1 MQLMPFDFEKHAV
14 FIRESS
20 YEISITSV
28 LFCLTSYVQ
37 RAYFVRST
45 CLLRTFNV
53 FTSYEV
59 RQTHQVFWEN
69 TSDFLAIFKASKQIL
84 LGVKT
89 NFQGIGTNHQC
100 LKNNFQGL
108 KDIGEWLQKK
118 RQCFSFEAQK
128 KGSFHSPFAL

>member
-1 MQLMPFDFEKHAV
+1 MQLMPLDFEKHAV

-59 RQTHQVFWEN
+59 RQTHQAFWEN
-69 TSDFLAIFKASKQIL
+69 TSDFLAIFKA
-84 LGVKT
+84 
-89 NFQGIGTNHQC
+89 
-100 LKNNFQGL
+100 
-108 KDIGEWLQKK
+108 
-118 RQCFSFEAQK
+118 
-128 KGSFHSPFAL
+128 